1 MQQHSIK
8 VLRWSLVLILL
19 PACTANTHQAGVTDN
34 FTPGLGEIMA
44 MSATRHAKLGL
55 AGQAQNWELAAYE
68 VDELLEGFE
77 DAVKY
82 HPTHK
87 EIKRPLTELIPEY
100 MDQPLKELEQA
111 VKNKNSQAFSAGYD
125 NLTAACNACHQAT
138 DFGFNRVIRPNF
150 NPFSNQQF

>member
-1 MQQHSIK
+1 MQYPSIK
-8 VLRWSLVLILL
+8 AHRWPLVLIVLS
-19 PACTANTHQAGVTDN
+19 ACTANTEQPSQSDN

-44 MSATRHAKLGL
+44 MSATRHAKLWL

-77 DAVKY
+77 DTVKY

-100 MDQPLKELEQA
+100 MDRPLKELEQA
-111 VKNKNSQAFSAGYD
+111 VKNKNSAAFSVGYD

-138 DFGFNRVIRPNF
+138 DFGFNIVTRPIF
-150 NPFSNQQF
+150 NPFSNQKF